1 MGKEKKLENKE
12 SYASH
17 SWVHT
22 IYIYIYNFLVEIW
35 AKYKAFFFSFLF
47 DRGKIKIFFFF
58 LRAGRP
64 DSLKIKE

>member
-22 IYIYIYNFLVEIW
+22 IYIYIYIYNFLVEIW
-35 AKYKAFFFSFLF
+35 AKYKAFFFFFSF
-47 DRGKIKIFFFF
+47 
-58 LRAGRP
+58 
-64 DSLKIKE
+64 